1 MEDTEKDCEGYGNH
15 RLNHRE
21 PISPDPR
28 NSSKFSSLEERN
40 DSGLGSLGYFSQEF
54 NSGSLSLLEEE
65 EKVQKAEPRD
75 RPREIS
81 LHPETDSGT
90 TPTFSTDLE
99 NSLSRLNIGSI
110 KNKAFEQCDSGLD
123 EHERDSVLA
132 ARSYLTQCAN
142 LHWVSPH
149 FTPDQILEIF
159 RGDED
164 GDK

>member
-1 MEDTEKDCEGYGNH
+1 MEDIETDCEGYGNH
-15 RLNHRE
+15 RSNRKGPL
-21 PISPDPR
+21 SPDPR
-28 NSSKFSSLEERN
+28 NTSLKFPSIEERN

-65 EKVQKAEPRD
+65 LRGQKSEPSD
-75 RPREIS
+75 TGIP
-81 LHPETDSGT
+81 LHPDKVNGSSSNSGT
-90 TPTFSTDLE
+90 ALSTDLA
-99 NSLSRLNIGSI
+99 NSLSRLNIGSFD
-110 KNKAFEQCDSGLD
+110 NKVSEQCDSGLD
-123 EHERDSVLA
+123 DSVLA
-132 ARSYLTQCAN
+132 ARAYLTQCAN